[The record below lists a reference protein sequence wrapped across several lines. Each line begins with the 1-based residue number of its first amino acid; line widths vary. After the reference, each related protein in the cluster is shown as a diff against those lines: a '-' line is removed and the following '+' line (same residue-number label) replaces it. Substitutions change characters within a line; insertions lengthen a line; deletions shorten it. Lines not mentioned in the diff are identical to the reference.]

1 MSKLPELVCRSLL
14 FVPSHVEKMMI
25 KAEQLKA
32 DCIAL
37 DLEDAVPLGK
47 KDEARKAI
55 RKALDENTFGSHR
68 VFVRINPIESGMT
81 LSDLHATASPN
92 LRGYIYPMARSS
104 SDIEAFAAQLGLM
117 EHELGLVN
125 GHFTI
130 IALIETP
137 GGLQNVDSIAY
148 SSRVEGVLFG
158 CEDYL
163 AEIEGSHLDDFSS
176 LTYARSRIANA
187 AKGAGIV
194 PIDTPFIRVKELD
207 VLEDFCKVGR
217 ALGMDG
223 MLVLSPGQV
232 GVANDCYIPAK
243 EELLRAQRM
252 LDAAENSKDGE
263 RGVVI
268 LDSGEFVSPPTLK
281 WARKIIIKNDKI
293 LNW

>member
-1 MSKLPELVCRSLL
+1 
-14 FVPSHVEKMMI
+14 MMK
-25 KAEQLKA
+25 KAENLDA

-37 DLEDAVPLGK
+37 DLEDAVPKGMK
-47 KDEARKAI
+47 NKARKSI
-55 RKALDENTFGSHR
+55 KSALDANTFGSHR
-68 VFVRINPIESGMT
+68 VFVRINPIDSGMT
-81 LSDLHATASPN
+81 LTDLHATASPN
-92 LRGYIYPMARSS
+92 LRGYIYPMARSA
-104 SDIEAFAAQLGLM
+104 SDVNAFSAQLGLM
-117 EHELGLVN
+117 EHELGLEQ

-137 GGLQNVDSIAY
+137 GGLQCVDSIAY
-148 SSRVEGVLFG
+148 SSRVEAVLFG

-207 VLEDFCKVGR
+207 VLVDFSNVGR

-223 MLVLSPGQV
+223 MLVLSPDQI
-232 GVANDCYIPAK
+232 GVANSCYLPNADEIQ
-243 EELLRAQRM
+243 RARRM
-252 LDAAENSKDGE
+252 IDAAEKSKDGE

-281 WARKIIIKNDKI
+281 WARKIILKYERIQ
-293 LNW
+293 NWNSLK